1 MDIFKRIVFAAACL
15 TFGFSG
21 TQGAASQYKFTHIT
35 TANSSLSYD
44 GISCITQDSRGF
56 IWIGTFKGLNR
67 YDGSTFKVWY
77 RNDMGLASD
86 FVHTITEDGKGNIWV
101 GTDNGVSVYEWE
113 TDRFIP
119 VTKPSRQGTVIRN
132 KVTFITLD
140 NKGIVWLLVND
151 QGCFSYD
158 TNTGELND
166 IAYDEIG
173 MAGFRKLL
181 RRKNGEFWISRY
193 HANLYRADKDF
204 RNVRPALV
212 PGQFRDYFAND
223 EIEGLFEDEDGE
235 IFVASTKNGI
245 SRIDP
250 VSGSVSNMFRIPG
263 SAVLHHVFL
272 EKGRIFWLATTDGVW
287 RFDGRSGKAECLKH
301 DGKDAFTI
309 SNNYTNCV
317 FVDKDSGIWV
327 GTKDGGVNYCGMYQG
342 NFEKQYLVDGE
353 PMKGVLVSGFAEDRS
368 GRIWV
373 ATEEQGFLIYDPE
386 SRIVTKFHN
395 SVIPSRICALCPDGD
410 DLWFGTRMGL
420 FRINTVTEKVRYFGV
435 LKRKQ
440 GIHSPDVYT
449 IHRTERGEMFF
460 ATTLGVFRYDRQT
473 DRIEELEQF
482 DGVFTTGMAD
492 DTRDKGKIWLST
504 FASGMLLWDSTDD
517 GTQVRR
523 FSMDN
528 DSGLKNNKIS
538 SVFVDRE
545 ARVWA
550 IGFSNGLAR
559 FDRNE
564 GRFLNFDS
572 SDISALGSDVM
583 FNALEDDNGCL
594 WLASDKG
601 LVEFDPTTT
610 TAYVYTVQDGLLENK
625 LTKSGLRS
633 STGDMYFGS
642 DNGFIRFNPEHL
654 QGGRATTRV
663 IITSMNIGD
672 EEAIF
677 DKNVDLVPEMELP
690 YGRNSFG
697 FNFAILGNSTP
708 SSNNV
713 ECRLEGYETE
723 WRDILGSKSVFWYN
737 VVPGQYRLQVRVSAK
752 DGNWK
757 EAHSPVTITVKPPF
771 IASASGIT
779 ILLLVTATFIF
790 LCISGLQ
797 LRNSRK
803 QKKLEEEFRKAKEE
817 ETFREKMNFF
827 SHVVHEIKTPLTL
840 IKTPLSNIMGKV
852 SSSDSL
858 DGETLHDLDV
868 MNNSADYLTKLV
880 NELLDY
886 VRIEK
891 MGFALKCEDIDLI
904 ERLKSLIFNFSDT
917 ARNENLSLS
926 FETEIGSAVVSVDT
940 AALDKMLNNL
950 MINAVKYSA
959 TFISVKA
966 DCTDDTIRVSFTND
980 GESIPPEYREEIFKP
995 FVQYGKGE
1003 GTHKNGV
1010 GIGLPLAR
1018 NLARMHS
1025 GDLVLASGTDCTCF
1039 VLSLP
1044 LKSVVLKGEGMSQQE
1059 EENSQGSTEQS
1070 KPCILVADDNIEFRE
1085 YLADKLNG
1093 IWNVVTAADGCS
1105 ALKILKDQNI
1115 DLLVSDISMPYL
1127 SGLELCRSIRKDI
1140 ELSHIP
1146 IIIVSA
1152 RVSVESKIQAMEA
1165 GADLYVEKPFDLE
1178 YLKSGIK
1185 NILEK
1190 RELMKNA
1197 FNNGLTKT
1205 DINIFGLP
1213 KRDEEFLKRFDS
1225 LVRENISNSDLS
1237 NEFLA
1242 EEMNMSLS
1250 TMMRKI
1256 KKLLNTS
1263 PNNYI
1268 RTTRMSIAAR
1278 MLLDSHGNNITEIC
1292 YSVGFSNVS
1301 YFAKC
1306 FKEQYGMTPTEWVA
1320 RKQL

>member
-1 MDIFKRIVFAAACL
+1 MYIFKRIVFAAACL
-15 TFGFSG
+15 AIGLSG
-21 TQGAASQYKFTHIT
+21 TQVTASQYKFTHIT
-35 TANSSLSYD
+35 TGNSSLSYD
-44 GISCITQDSRGF
+44 GINCITQDSRGF

-101 GTDNGVSVYEWE
+101 GTDNGVSVYDLE
-113 TDRFIP
+113 TDRFLP

-140 NKGIVWLLVND
+140 DKGIVWLLVND

-166 IAYDEIG
+166 IAYEEIG

-181 RRKNGEFWISRY
+181 RRENGEFWISRY
-193 HANLYRADKDF
+193 HANLYRADRDF
-204 RNVRPALV
+204 RNVRPALGQ
-212 PGQFRDYFAND
+212 GQFRDYFEND
-223 EIEGLFEDEDGE
+223 EIEGLFEGEEGE

-250 VSGSVSNMFRIPG
+250 ATGCVSNLFRIPRG
-263 SAVLHHVFL
+263 AVLHHVFL
-272 EKGRIFWLATTDGVW
+272 ENGKVFWMATTDGVW
-287 RFDGRSGKAECLKH
+287 RYDSRSGKADCLKH
-301 DGKDAFTI
+301 DGKDAFSI

-327 GTKDGGVNYCGMYQG
+327 GTKDGGVNYCGRYQD

-353 PMKGVLVSGFAEDRS
+353 PMSGILVSGFAEDRS

-373 ATEEQGFLIYDPE
+373 ATEEQGFLIYDPQA
-386 SRIVTKFHN
+386 RKVTRFRN
-395 SVIPSRICALCPDGD
+395 PAIPSRICALCPDGD

-420 FRINTVTEKVRYFGV
+420 FRMNTVTGKVRDFGV

-449 IHRTERGEMFF
+449 IHRTAGGDMYF
-460 ATTLGVFRYDRQT
+460 ATTLGVFRYDRQN
-473 DRIEELEQF
+473 DRMEELEQF

-492 DTRDKGKIWLST
+492 DAKEKGKLWFAT
-504 FASGMLLWDSTDD
+504 FASGMLLWDGTDD
-517 GTQVRR
+517 GAQVRR
-523 FSMDN
+523 FNMEN
-528 DSGLKNNKIS
+528 DSGLRNNKIS
-538 SVFVDRE
+538 SVYVDRE
-545 ARVWA
+545 ERVWA
-550 IGFSNGLAR
+550 IGFSNGLSR

-564 GRFLNFDS
+564 GRFLTFDS
-572 SDISALGSDVM
+572 ADISALRSDVL

-594 WLASDKG
+594 WMASDKG
-601 LVEFDPTTT
+601 LVEFDPATT
-610 TAYVYTVQDGLLENK
+610 TAYVYTVQDGLLEDK
-625 LTKSGLRS
+625 LTKSGLKS

-642 DNGFIRFNPEHL
+642 DNGFIRFNPGHL
-654 QGGRATTRV
+654 QGGRTSARV
-663 IITSMNIGD
+663 IITSMNIGE
-672 EEAIF
+672 EEAVF
-677 DKNVDLVPEMELP
+677 DKNPDLVPEVELP

-713 ECRLEGYETE
+713 ECRLEGYETQ

-737 VVPGQYRLQVRVSAK
+737 VAPGQYRLQIRTSAK
-752 DGNWK
+752 DGDWK
-757 EAHSPVTITVKPPF
+757 EAHSPVIITVKPPF
-771 IASASGIT
+771 IASAPGIT
-779 ILLLVTATFIF
+779 IILLVIATFIF

-797 LRNSRK
+797 LRNSRR
-803 QKKLEEEFRKAKEE
+803 QKRLAEEFRKVKEE

-840 IKTPLSNIMGKV
+840 IKTPLSNIMGKA
-852 SSSDSL
+852 SSSGGL
-858 DGETLHDLDV
+858 DGETLHDLEV
-868 MNNSADYLTKLV
+868 MNNSADYLTRLV

-891 MGFALKCEDIDLI
+891 MGFALKCEDIDLV

-926 FETEIGSAVVSVDT
+926 FESGLGSAIVSADS
-940 AALDKMLNNL
+940 AALDKILNNL
-950 MINAVKYSA
+950 MINAVKYSD
-959 TFISVKA
+959 TSISVKA
-966 DCTDDTIRVSFTND
+966 DCTDDTIRVSFIND
-980 GESIPPEYREEIFKP
+980 GETIPPEYREEIFKP

-1025 GDLVLASGTDCTCF
+1025 GDLVLAPGTDLTCF

-1044 LKSVVLKGEGMSQQE
+1044 LKSAVSNEEGTPQLEDEIRQE
-1059 EENSQGSTEQS
+1059 DTS

-1085 YLADKLNG
+1085 YLAGKLNG
-1093 IWNVVTAADGCS
+1093 IWSVVTAADGCS

-1115 DLLVSDISMPYL
+1115 DLLVSDISMPDM

-1178 YLKSGIK
+1178 YLKSGIR
-1185 NILEK
+1185 NILDK

-1197 FNNGLTKT
+1197 FNNGLTRT
-1205 DINIFGLP
+1205 DIDIFGLP
-1213 KRDEEFLKRFDS
+1213 KRDEEFLKKFDS
-1225 LVRENISNSDLS
+1225 LVRENISNSELS

-1242 EEMNMSLS
+1242 EGMNMSLS

-1278 MLLDSHGNNITEIC
+1278 MLLDSHGNNITDIC

-1301 YFAKC
+1301 YFTKC

-1320 RKQL
+1320 RKQS

>member
-1 MDIFKRIVFAAACL
+1 MNIFRKIFFAVCL
-15 TFGFSG
+15 PLALTVPEA
-21 TQGAASQYKFTHIT
+21 AASQYEFTHIT
-35 TANSSLSYD
+35 TGNSSLSYD
-44 GISCITQDSRGF
+44 GINCITQDSRGF

-67 YDGSTFKVWY
+67 YDGSTFKVWN
-77 RNDMGLASD
+77 RDGLGLASD

-101 GTDNGVSVYEWE
+101 GTDNGVSVYDWE
-113 TDRFIP
+113 KDRFLP

-140 NKGIVWLLVND
+140 SKGTVWLLVND

-158 TNTGELND
+158 TDTGELND

-181 RRKNGEFWISRY
+181 RKENGEFWLSRY

-204 RNVRPALV
+204 RNVRPALG
-212 PGQFRDYFAND
+212 PGKFRDYFVND
-223 EIEGLFEDEDGE
+223 EIEGLFEGKDGA
-235 IFVASTKNGI
+235 ILVASTMNGI

-250 VSGSVSNMFRIPG
+250 ETGEVSNLFRIPG
-263 SAVLHHVFL
+263 KAVLHHVFL
-272 EKGRIFWLATTDGVW
+272 EEGRYFWMATTEGVW
-287 RFDGRSGKAECLKH
+287 RYDCQSGRSDCLKH
-301 DGKDAFTI
+301 DWKDAFSI

-317 FVDKDSGIWV
+317 FVDKDSGIWI
-327 GTKDGGVNYCGMYQG
+327 GTKEGGVNYCGRYQG

-353 PMKGVLVSGFAEDRS
+353 PMSGILVSGFAEDRN

-373 ATEEQGFLIYDPE
+373 ATEEQGFLIYDPGT
-386 SRIVTKFHN
+386 RKVTRFN
-395 SVIPSRICALCPDGD
+395 NPAVPLRICALCPDGD

-420 FRINTVTEKVRYFGV
+420 FRLNTVTGRIRDFGV

-440 GIHSPDVYT
+440 GIHSPAVYT
-449 IHRTERGEMFF
+449 IHRTSSGEMFF
-460 ATTLGVFRYDRQT
+460 ATTLGVFRYDRQN

-492 DTRDKGKIWLST
+492 DTRDKGKLWLAT

-517 GTQVRR
+517 SSPVRR
-523 FSMDN
+523 FCMEN

-538 SVFVDRE
+538 SVYVDRE

-550 IGFSNGLAR
+550 IGFSNGLSR

-564 GRFLNFDS
+564 GKFLTFDS
-572 SDISALGSDVM
+572 EDISALRSDVL
-583 FNALEDDNGCL
+583 FNALEDDSGCL

-601 LVEFDPTTT
+601 LVEFDPVTT
-610 TAYVYTVQDGLLENK
+610 TAYVYTMQDGLLEDK
-625 LTKSGLRS
+625 LTKSGLKS

-642 DNGFIRFNPEHL
+642 DNGFIRFNPERL
-654 QGGRATTRV
+654 QGGRLSARV
-663 IITSMNIGD
+663 IITSMNIGE
-672 EEAIF
+672 EEAVF
-677 DKNVDLVPEMELP
+677 DKNVDLVPEVELP

-737 VVPGQYRLQVRVSAK
+737 VAPGQYRLQVRVSAK

-771 IASASGIT
+771 ITSATGIT
-779 ILLLVTATFIF
+779 ILLLAIAAVIF
-790 LCISGLQ
+790 LCIFGLQ
-797 LRNSRK
+797 LRNSRR
-803 QKKLEEEFRKAKEE
+803 QKKMAEEFRKAKEE

-840 IKTPLSNIMGKV
+840 IKTPLSNIMGRT
-852 SSSDSL
+852 SSGNGL
-858 DGETLHDLDV
+858 DGETLHDLEV

-926 FETEIGSAVVSVDT
+926 FETALGSATVSADS
-940 AALDKMLNNL
+940 AALDKILNNL
-950 MINAVKYSA
+950 MINAVKYSD
-959 TFISVKA
+959 TSISVKA
-966 DCTDDTIRVSFTND
+966 ECTDDTIKVSFIND
-980 GESIPPEYREEIFKP
+980 GEVIPPEYREEIFKP
-995 FVQYGKGE
+995 FVQYGKGG

-1025 GDLVLASGTDCTCF
+1025 GDLVLSPEDGRTCF

-1044 LKSVVLKGEGMSQQE
+1044 LKAVVLKGDGVPEQE
-1059 EENSQGSTEQS
+1059 EGNRQEGPEES

-1085 YLADKLNG
+1085 YLGSKLSG
-1093 IWNVVTAADGCS
+1093 RWSVITAADGCS
-1105 ALKILKDQNI
+1105 ALKILKEQNI
-1115 DLLVSDISMPYL
+1115 DLLVSDISMPDM
-1127 SGLELCRSIRKDI
+1127 SGLELCDAIRKDI

-1165 GADLYVEKPFDLE
+1165 GADLYVEKPF
-1178 YLKSGIK
+1178 
-1185 NILEK
+1185 
-1190 RELMKNA
+1190 
-1197 FNNGLTKT
+1197 
-1205 DINIFGLP
+1205 
-1213 KRDEEFLKRFDS
+1213 
-1225 LVRENISNSDLS
+1225 
-1237 NEFLA
+1237 
-1242 EEMNMSLS
+1242 
-1250 TMMRKI
+1250 
-1256 KKLLNTS
+1256 
-1263 PNNYI
+1263 
-1268 RTTRMSIAAR
+1268 
-1278 MLLDSHGNNITEIC
+1278 
-1292 YSVGFSNVS
+1292 
-1301 YFAKC
+1301 
-1306 FKEQYGMTPTEWVA
+1306 
-1320 RKQL
+1320 